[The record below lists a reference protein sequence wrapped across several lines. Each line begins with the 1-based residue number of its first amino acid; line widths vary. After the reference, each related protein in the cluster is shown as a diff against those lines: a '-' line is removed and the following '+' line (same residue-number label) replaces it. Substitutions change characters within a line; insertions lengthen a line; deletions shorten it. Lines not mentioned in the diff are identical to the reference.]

1 MTSMT
6 INGQAPVRSGVMLD
20 FVRSMTAAFSKWSE
34 RNSNA
39 SALGGLSAR
48 QLNDI
53 GLDAANDDLPV
64 SVRAVWAA

>member
-6 INGQAPVRSGVMLD
+6 LNGQAPARTGAVMD

-34 RNSNA
+34 RNSNTP
-39 SALGGLSAR
+39 ALDGMSVR